1 MVSIFFTIPFTLIY
15 AILFG
20 ITMKIA
26 DLHNEHKLKSF
37 KGAGVFFG
45 FIWGILGILLILSN
59 NVVGN
64 IVLAMTIAFLFRMR
78 IDYIN
83 HAISASLIII
93 GFLFYGVFQ
102 PIIFLSFY
110 LIFLVFGSLK
120 DYIDDVLKRKDFI
133 YKLNEIML
141 YYPIPTLIY
150 SILFND
156 WIVFFVFLLYTL
168 SYDLTKYYGMKLG
181 YK

>member
-1 MVSIFFTIPFTLIY
+1 
-15 AILFG
+15 
-20 ITMKIA
+20 MKIA
-26 DLHNEHKLKSF
+26 DLHNEHRLKFF
-37 KGAGVFFG
+37 KGAGILFG

-59 NVVGN
+59 NVIGN
-64 IVLAMTIAFLFRMR
+64 IILAMTIAFIFRMR

-93 GFLFYGVFQ
+93 GFLSYGIFQ
-102 PIIFLSFY
+102 PMIFLSFY

-120 DYIDDVLKRKDFI
+120 DYIDDVLKRKDFV

-141 YYPIPTLIY
+141 YYPIPALIY
-150 SILFND
+150 SILFNN
-156 WIVFFVFLLYTL
+156 WIVFFVFLLYTI

-181 YK
+181 YR

>member
-1 MVSIFFTIPFTLIY
+1 MIPLVLLY
-15 AILFG
+15 AVLFG

-26 DLHNEHKLKSF
+26 DLHNEHKLKFFNSS
-37 KGAGVFFG
+37 GILFG
-45 FIWGILGILLILSN
+45 FIWGILGILLILSS
-59 NVVGN
+59 NVIGN
-64 IVLAMTIAFLFRMR
+64 IILAMTIAFIFRMR

-83 HAISASLIII
+83 HAIAASLIIV
-93 GFLFYGVFQ
+93 GFLFHDTFQ

-110 LIFLVFGSLK
+110 IVFLIFGSLK
-120 DYIDDVLKRKDFI
+120 DYIDDVLKRKDLI

-156 WIVFFVFLLYTL
+156 WIVFFVFLFYTI
-168 SYDLTKYYGMKLG
+168 SYNLTKYYGIKIG